1 MKPPRGLSPEEAALW
16 RKVAETVTPLHPARR
31 APPPSPD
38 AADTPVPTPPAPVRK
53 AKGRATAPAR
63 SGSGSR
69 SPPPTRNG
77 LDSSWD
83 RKLARGTIDPDVT
96 IDLHGMGLDAA
107 HGRLVNGVGQALA
120 MGARVILLVAG
131 KHRPRDDHG
140 FTAPTD
146 AANGAG
152 RSAPACST
160 GWRPALCRQ
169 DRRRPPRATAPRR
182 QRRGLYRPAPRAVR
196 PWPVRFGSQAS
207 AARTTRS

>member
-53 AKGRATAPAR
+53 AKGRVPPPRPVPAPAAAP
-63 SGSGSR
+63 
-69 SPPPTRNG
+69 PPPTRNG

-140 FTAPTD
+140 FHSTD
-146 AANGAG
+146 G
-152 RSAPACST
+152 R
-160 GWRPALCRQ
+160 GE
-169 DRRRPPRATAPRR
+169 
-182 QRRGLYRPAPRAVR
+182 RRGAIRAVARLAGGQPYADRIAAVR
-196 PWPVRFGSQAS
+196 PAQQRHGGSGAVYIVLRR
-207 AARTTRS
+207 AR

>member
-1 MKPPRGLSPEEAALW
+1 MKPPRGLSPDEAALW

-31 APPPSPD
+31 AQPPAPETAD
-38 AADTPVPTPPAPVRK
+38 APVPTPPAPVRK
-53 AKGRATAPAR
+53 AKGRAPPPRPVPAPAPTAPAR
-63 SGSGSR
+63 PLTR
-69 SPPPTRNG
+69 SG

-140 FTAPTD
+140 FHSTD
-146 AANGAG
+146 G
-152 RSAPACST
+152 R
-160 GWRPALCRQ
+160 GE
-169 DRRRPPRATAPRR
+169 
-182 QRRGLYRPAPRAVR
+182 RRGAIRAKLLDWLAASPHADRIAAVR
-196 PWPVRFGSQAS
+196 PAQQRHGGSGAVYIVLRR
-207 AARTTRS
+207 AR

>member
-38 AADTPVPTPPAPVRK
+38 AADTPVSAPPAPVRK
-53 AKGRATAPAR
+53 MKGRVPPPRPVPAPAPAAPAR
-63 SGSGSR
+63 PLTR
-69 SPPPTRNG
+69 SG

-131 KHRPRDDHG
+131 KHRPRYDHG
-140 FTAPTD
+140 FHSTD
-146 AANGAG
+146 G
-152 RSAPACST
+152 R
-160 GWRPALCRQ
+160 GE
-169 DRRRPPRATAPRR
+169 
-182 QRRGLYRPAPRAVR
+182 RRGAIRAKLLDWLAASPYADRIAAVR
-196 PWPVRFGSQAS
+196 PAQQRHGGSGAVYIVLRR
-207 AARTTRS
+207 AR

>member
-53 AKGRATAPAR
+53 AKGRVPPPRPVPAPAPAAAP
-63 SGSGSR
+63 
-69 SPPPTRNG
+69 PPPTRNG

-140 FTAPTD
+140 FHSTD
-146 AANGAG
+146 G
-152 RSAPACST
+152 R
-160 GWRPALCRQ
+160 GE
-169 DRRRPPRATAPRR
+169 
-182 QRRGLYRPAPRAVR
+182 RRGAIRAKLLDWLAASPYADRIAAVR
-196 PWPVRFGSQAS
+196 PAQQRHGGSGAGYIVLRR
-207 AARTTRS
+207 AR